1 MEKGKAFKAMASVG
15 SVQALMKVVQADL
28 EGVWGDAPEDSPLE
42 VLACIARP
50 LADALVTTLEGMREQ
65 AELEFENGEVSGG

>member
-1 MEKGKAFKAMASVG
+1 MEKDKAFKAMASVG

-28 EGVWGDAPEDSPLE
+28 EGVWEAAPDDSPLE

-50 LADALVTTLEGMREQ
+50 LADALVTTLDGMREQ
-65 AELEFENGEVSGG
+65 AEAEFDRAEVLS